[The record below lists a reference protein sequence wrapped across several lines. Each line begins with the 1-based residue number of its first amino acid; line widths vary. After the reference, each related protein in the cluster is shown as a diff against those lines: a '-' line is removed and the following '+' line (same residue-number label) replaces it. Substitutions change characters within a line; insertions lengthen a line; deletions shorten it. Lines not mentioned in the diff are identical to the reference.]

1 MISTLLS
8 HTCAFLAFLYHVTYP
23 LQRANSNETHY
34 DKDGFALSL
43 VLKVRVLGNRKWP
56 IKRLTPYET

>member
-8 HTCAFLAFLYHVTYP
+8 HPCAFLAFLYHVTDR

-34 DKDGFALSL
+34 HKNGFAFSL
-43 VLKVRVLGNRKWP
+43 VLKVRVLGNQRWP
-56 IKRLTPYET
+56 INRLTP